1 MPGGQLG
8 EAIGK
13 LMQQGLSNGPLSNGP
28 AAGTGRSRSMSATPT
43 TPAPQASPAPPT
55 QTPST
60 QDQPVAQQDS
70 QPMNDVMRQLF
81 NR

>member
-1 MPGGQLG
+1 M
-8 EAIGK
+8 I
-13 LMQQGLSNGPLSNGP
+13 QQGQSGGPLSNGP
-28 AAGTGRSRSMSATPT
+28 GTGIGHSRGLPGTPT

-55 QTPST
+55 QAPST
-60 QDQPVAQQDS
+60 QALQDPPAAQQDS